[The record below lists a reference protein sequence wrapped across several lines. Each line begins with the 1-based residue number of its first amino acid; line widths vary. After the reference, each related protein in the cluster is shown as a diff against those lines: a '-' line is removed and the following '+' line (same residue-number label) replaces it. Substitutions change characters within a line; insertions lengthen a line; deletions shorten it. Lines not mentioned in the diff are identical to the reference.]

1 MFQSMG
7 HDMRIDNDSIRLISH
22 PGHEPKPGDILSAVI
37 VTICSGSSYD
47 HLFASV
53 PQVAGE
59 GTCVAVYAVSP
70 GALKYL
76 TAALLDTPQTCP
88 SNLAEPLR
96 RLVADM
102 RAVDS
107 ESVVVNW
114 ECCSGCSSQRFEDT
128 SAVMNLVDVLIKKGH
143 MVMFSDFSLK
153 ALINDWNENVL
164 GPNPFLKVGEFG
176 TSLELRFSPEVLNAC
191 PSAQLQKL
199 GELCNEGQAEVKA
212 MGGTISYTIDWVKAD
227 SSRAYSLEVLTVM
240 TKCSGQDVRLAPQHT
255 CQVGGHKGAAGHVLL
270 KYPSGGK
277 LLSSAGHWIELTRL
291 DVSMESLLRVAQ
303 ASYGEAYAG
312 QIQTSLASC
321 STAAERNQ
329 VVQTYSAQ
337 VVQQSAPCTY
347 SAPRSR

>member
-1 MFQSMG
+1 MG
-7 HDMRIDNDSIRLISH
+7 PASIRLISH
-22 PGHEPKPGDILSAVI
+22 PGHEPKPGDELSAVI

-59 GTCVAVYAVSP
+59 GMRVAVYAVSP

-76 TAALLDTPQTCP
+76 SAALQDTAGMDREIPFD
-88 SNLAEPLR
+88 LAEPLI

-114 ECCSGCSSQRFEDT
+114 ECCSGCSSQRFEDSST
-128 SAVMNLVDVLIKKGH
+128 VLSLVDVLIKKGH

-153 ALINDWNENVL
+153 ALINEWNEVML
-164 GPNPFLKVGEFG
+164 GPNPFLKVGEF
-176 TSLELRFSPEVLNAC
+176 SSSFDLRFDPRVLKTC

-212 MGGTISYTIDWVKAD
+212 MGGTISYTVNWAKAD
-227 SSRAYSLEVLTVM
+227 SSRSYSLEVLTVM
-240 TKCSGQDVRLAPQHT
+240 TKCDGREVRLAPQQT
-255 CQVGGHKGAAGHVLL
+255 CQVGHHQGAAGHVLL

-277 LLSSAGHWIELTRL
+277 LLTSAGHWIELTRL
-291 DVSMESLLRVAQ
+291 DVTMESLLRVAQ
-303 ASYGEAYAG
+303 AAYGNAYVG

-329 VVQTYSAQ
+329 VVQSFSAEM
-337 VVQQSAPCTY
+337 VQQSAPCSY
-347 SAPRSR
+347 SVRPVPKSS